1 MNLVKEVPCLRC
13 EERHKLCHS
22 TCEKYKRYKQ
32 KHEEIKSER
41 SKAIEENNFIAS
53 VLCGKPRDN
62 KSKNRVYKT
71 HKK

>member
-1 MNLVKEVPCLRC
+1 MNLVKEVPCLHC

-22 TCEKYKRYKQ
+22 HCEKYKAYKQ
-32 KHEEIKSER
+32 KHDAIKSER
-41 SKAIEENNFIAS
+41 SKAIEENNFVAS
-53 VLCGKPRDN
+53 VLCGKPRD